1 MGILGVTGTAGVLLV
16 SVFFVI
22 IAIPC
27 LFVGFLGSKMLG
39 KLAYFPSK
47 NPAIQMD
54 MFFWL
59 VLTEIVSITLLL
71 AFYHMFAE

>member
-1 MGILGVTGTAGVLLV
+1 VGILGITWTASVILV
-16 SVFFVI
+16 AMFFFI

-27 LFVGFLGSKMLG
+27 LFVAVLGYKMLG

-47 NPAIQMD
+47 NPAIQTD

-71 AFYHMFAE
+71 AFYHTFAE